1 MTYYG
6 FVLLFAGYQA
16 DEARTLRVYKAIVDG
31 WVFFSFSSS
40 HSILYSLAKR
50 ARGFRFRF
58 KCI

>member
-31 WVFFSFSSS
+31 WVFFSFA
-40 HSILYSLAKR
+40 YSLRLAYTR
-50 ARGFRFRF
+50 LAGETNPRVE
-58 KCI
+58 IQI